1 MKTKMLRW
9 TAGVTRLDR
18 LRNDTIRQR
27 FGVAP
32 ISDKLPEARLRWY
45 GHVLCA
51 NDDTVLGLTGR
62 DPKNL
67 PTSSGF
73 QVAVTIFCVE
83 YCCKTYEEYKRA
95 IKNIGDQINPGGF
108 LVMGGIL
115 QETWCSFGGRVFGC
129 LYITKEMMLN
139 ALAEAD
145 IYLESDRKCIIY
157 EINDMFVICARKR
170 LRSDS

>member
-1 MKTKMLRW
+1 
-9 TAGVTRLDR
+9 
-18 LRNDTIRQR
+18 
-27 FGVAP
+27 
-32 ISDKLPEARLRWY
+32 
-45 GHVLCA
+45 
-51 NDDTVLGLTGR
+51 
-62 DPKNL
+62 
-67 PTSSGF
+67 
-73 QVAVTIFCVE
+73 
-83 YCCKTYEEYKRA
+83 
-95 IKNIGDQINPGGF
+95 
-108 LVMGGIL
+108 MGGIL